1 MKMNFVPKYFSYS
14 YIQSQC
20 VLVYFYVVHEYAMT
34 FHHKFVS
41 DVAFN
46 DVMIPFVWLLPRDS
60 RHSLPAGR
68 LVSPYYYVNYGAAES
83 VL

>member
-1 MKMNFVPKYFSYS
+1 
-14 YIQSQC
+14 
-20 VLVYFYVVHEYAMT
+20 MT

-46 DVMIPFVWLLPRDS
+46 DVMIPFVWILPRDRAS
-60 RHSLPAGR
+60 HSVPAGR